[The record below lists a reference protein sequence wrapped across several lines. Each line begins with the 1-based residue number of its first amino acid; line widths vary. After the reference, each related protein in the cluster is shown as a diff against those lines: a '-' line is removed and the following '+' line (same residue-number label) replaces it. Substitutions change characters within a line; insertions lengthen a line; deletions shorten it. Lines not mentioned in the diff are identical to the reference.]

1 MLTHSMWL
9 HMLHM
14 SQHIE
19 GSLPLASFLHILG
32 SRDISKMILQKLRWD
47 SCNNLLYLIAPYA
60 NIPR

>member
-1 MLTHSMWL
+1 MLTHVMWL

-32 SRDISKMILQKLRWD
+32 SRDISKMILQ
-47 SCNNLLYLIAPYA
+47 N
-60 NIPR
+60 